1 MINKEFDENGIRIIP
16 KPANCEMS
24 IAPNDRHLSTIS
36 IFDKNYFKENQAYEI
51 FDGIRANVGILRAY
65 SEKCLYFIY
74 SKNRCYETM
83 DILLSEYELNQY
95 VITRLTDVEGV

>member
-1 MINKEFDENGIRIIP
+1 MVEKDYDRNYVDNEI
-16 KPANCEMS
+16 S
-24 IAPNDRHLSTIS
+24 VAPDDRHLVTTP

-51 FDGIRANVGILRAY
+51 FDGIRVTVGILRAY

-74 SKNRCYETM
+74 SKNNCYETM

-95 VITRLTDVEGV
+95 KIIRLTDVEGI